1 MSRATFSLVV
11 LVSALAAGCAGN
23 RENLATA
30 TAAIAPATPA
40 ATAATAAPAV
50 TTTTVAAAPT
60 AQAAPGGS
68 VTVVDGNQL
77 AQRSAGTLLC
87 RDLLVRG
94 SNQMR
99 RMCGTAEQWK
109 IFERREAEAA
119 GEMVRRMQ
127 QAGAIPDMPGPP
139 RR

>member
-30 TAAIAPATPA
+30 TAAIAPAPPA
-40 ATAATAAPAV
+40 ATAAAAAPAV
-50 TTTTVAAAPT
+50 ATIAATPT
-60 AQAAPGGS
+60 GQAAPGGS

-87 RDLLVRG
+87 RDLLIRG

-119 GEMVRRMQ
+119 REMVRRMQ
-127 QAGAIPDMPGPP
+127 QGGPDPDYPGPRRP
-139 RR
+139 R